1 MKKYVRERLHA
12 LIKLNDPPHKL
23 ALAFSLGV
31 FIAFSP
37 TVGLHMLTCLALGWL
52 FRLNTLVI
60 ITASFI
66 NNPWT
71 IVPLYGFCIWF
82 GLKITGENAVVPDIV
97 WSELNFSNAY
107 AVLKPYLW
115 SYVAGTLILGVVAAV
130 IAYFVFHHIVVRYRK
145 MNSI

>member
-1 MKKYVRERLHA
+1 
-12 LIKLNDPPHKL
+12 
-23 ALAFSLGV
+23 
-31 FIAFSP
+31 
-37 TVGLHMLTCLALGWL
+37 
-52 FRLNTLVI
+52 
-60 ITASFI
+60 
-66 NNPWT
+66 
-71 IVPLYGFCIWF
+71 
-82 GLKITGENAVVPDIV
+82 VVPDIV